1 VEYAN
6 LILEMLVRDSA
17 AYLHLWG
24 FRRVALYFLVLKFA
38 DLTTRTAGHVES
50 KLRKEGSRPLSP
62 APLYIRS
69 EFYYVGL
76 GLKVNS
82 FYNNV
87 CSSGG
92 GIM

>member
-1 VEYAN
+1 LVPKFAN
-6 LILEMLVRDSA
+6 LTSS
-17 AYLHLWG
+17 
-24 FRRVALYFLVLKFA
+24 
-38 DLTTRTAGHVES
+38 TAGHVES

-62 APLYIRS
+62 TPLYIRS

-87 CSSGG
+87 CAGSSSSGG